1 MTVSDRI
8 ELLREKNGIS
18 LTHLNSA
25 IGAYRGKL
33 TEVRKGKA
41 SLSNAE
47 ISILAQALSTSTDY
61 LLGNTDDPTPAGQK
75 EGPPQGGEP
84 IGPNK
89 RALLDLVDDMSEDEM
104 AALLELVKATKKMRG
119 KEK

>member
-1 MTVSDRI
+1 MTISDRI

-61 LLGNTDDPTPAGQK
+61 LLGNTDNPAPAGQK
-75 EGPPQGGEP
+75 ESPAASEGG
-84 IGPNK
+84 
-89 RALLDLVDDMSEDEM
+89 
-104 AALLELVKATKKMRG
+104 AAMYPEWYGKLTPGELEQVRKYAEFLIAERRKDQP
-119 KEK
+119 